1 MPIFHADRE
10 GLALL
15 VHSLIIIIIVSSYII
30 DTCSI
35 QSITLID
42 AIGPVIV
49 IGCNFRPNTDA
60 VGCLIQLILL
70 TDNIVQYT
78 NTSNR
83 TDDQAII
90 ILSGVI
96 TGRYQLRVFEVEN
109 DQSLVPVS
117 HLEEELT
124 IVESA
129 TITTLIMS
137 STTLSIISPT
147 ATSTASPTNT
157 SITVTSNS
165 SVNQTSECILAL
177 I

>member
-1 MPIFHADRE
+1 M
-10 GLALL
+10 
-15 VHSLIIIIIVSSYII
+15 
-30 DTCSI
+30 CSI
-35 QSITLID
+35 ESITLTD
-42 AIGPVIV
+42 TIGPVIV
-49 IGCNFRPNTDA
+49 VVCTFRPNTAA
-60 VGCLIQLILL
+60 VGCSIQLL

-90 ILSGVI
+90 ILSGII

-137 STTLSIISPT
+137 STTLSISPT
-147 ATSTASPTNT
+147 ATSTVSPSNT
-157 SITVTSNS
+157 SITVTSS
-165 SVNQTSECILAL
+165 SGVNQTSECNLSHLTPPNYILCLITVHAL
-177 I
+177 FPFAVINT